1 MADEA
6 EAMDVEVQEE
16 DSDKKKVIFSCTLL
30 IYANAAASN
39 SADTHF
45 HDM

>member
-16 DSDKKKVIFSCTLL
+16 EIDKKKARLSFGPRLVYTALTFLQLQTKQ
-30 IYANAAASN
+30 
-39 SADTHF
+39 H
-45 HDM
+45 